1 LGLNAFLRFIL
12 DSGSVFWLTT
22 HCREADTSYAL
33 NHLHHFL
40 QPDNFTLVNRIKGT
54 EWRTMKTEAIDF
66 SVPFFW
72 FDDYVLEAEKRI
84 LKQNGSFSSWVSVD
98 LANNDNNICKAVMKA
113 SDLYITS

>member
-1 LGLNAFLRFIL
+1 
-12 DSGSVFWLTT
+12 
-22 HCREADTSYAL
+22 
-33 NHLHHFL
+33 
-40 QPDNFTLVNRIKGT
+40 
-54 EWRTMKTEAIDF
+54 MKTEAIDF

-113 SDLYITS
+113 SKLFISQ